1 MKNDLLDN
9 INKLH
14 TTELGIVRIQRN
26 IGLSGTDTVQWCK
39 NFIQRPECKIKRQGK
54 NWYACNADITI
65 TVNAHSFTIIT
76 AHRK

>member
-9 INKLH
+9 ISKLH

-26 IGLSGTDTVQWCK
+26 IGLSGIEPVQWCK
-39 NFIQRPECKIKRQGK
+39 NFILHPECKIKRQGK
-54 NWYACNADITI
+54 NWYICKDDITI